1 MPFCYTF
8 VLIILL
14 CVEISI
20 DYYLS
25 YRYNHYK
32 GSIIFWGAKEVNIYE
47 VLQNPSYL
55 PSLIIALVIVGI
67 FLFKTI
73 RIFFREGIIQ
83 HIKDDWTYRLPYKI
97 QHNRYRGLSRPS
109 YVLICC
115 MYYPIKA
122 LFLLMLA
129 FDIYAIKFLLWDIW
143 KWLFR
148 FEDRTWYKKFFYSIY
163 SDTYDNVDEYE
174 DYIEDNVSYSSVS
187 VSKPT
192 RNDTP
197 RAIIEYNSKIA
208 DLWHNGNEEMWK
220 DALELYWDRFN
231 ADQYRLEKE
240 IESINASDVASLS
253 VHEFYD
259 FLYQL
264 YYPWKFTNKLFLSKN
279 RKHLEKYLFD
289 KEIDCLARIQE
300 RLFDL
305 DFEDIKGCL
314 AVASSI
320 HGLGTAGASGLLSI
334 LYPEHFGTVDKF
346 VVYSLLKINGLQ
358 EHATVSGMNPEALTL
373 NNGVVL
379 IEIMRN
385 KAQELNERFNT
396 DFWTPR
402 KIDMILW
409 ATRS

>member
-1 MPFCYTF
+1 M
-8 VLIILL
+8 
-14 CVEISI
+14 
-20 DYYLS
+20 
-25 YRYNHYK
+25 N
-32 GSIIFWGAKEVNIYE
+32 IFD
-47 VLQNPSYL
+47 VLQDPSYL
-55 PSLIIALVIVGI
+55 PSVIIALVIVGI

-73 RIFFREGIIQ
+73 RIFFREGVIQ
-83 HIKDDWTYRLPYKI
+83 HIKDDWTYRLPYRI

-122 LFLLMLA
+122 LFLLILA

-163 SDTYDNVDEYE
+163 SDTYDDGDECE
-174 DYIEDNVSYSSVS
+174 DYSGDEKYLEDNASYSSGS
-187 VSKPT
+187 VSIPT
-192 RNDTP
+192 KNDTSSSEM
-197 RAIIEYNSKIA
+197 EYNSKIA
-208 DLWHNGNEEMWK
+208 VLWHNTNEEMWK
-220 DALELYWDRFN
+220 AALRSYWDRFN
-231 ADQYRLEKE
+231 ADQYRLEIE
-240 IESINASDVASLS
+240 IGAINSSDVASLS
-253 VHEFYD
+253 VYEFYD

-264 YYPWKFTNKLFLSKN
+264 YYPWKFTNKLYLSRN
-279 RKHLEKYLFD
+279 RKLLEKYLFD
-289 KEIDCLARIQE
+289 DEIDRLARIQK
-300 RLFDL
+300 RLFNL
-305 DFEDIKGCL
+305 DFKDIKGCL

-346 VVYSLLKINGLQ
+346 VVYSLLKIDDLQ
-358 EHATVSGMNPEALTL
+358 ERSAVLGMNPEALTQ

-409 ATRS
+409 ATR